1 MTRPPAEKRAGK
13 PAAPRGA
20 SDSASAPG
28 NTAPGNTAPARGAP
42 RRGASTKGA
51 AEGGQLGKHPGK
63 NKPGVKAGGKPV
75 TAAPARE
82 RVLRLF
88 FGLAL
93 PEAVSAELAQA
104 QAKLS
109 SNWRKVEE
117 DQLHITLAYLPGVPE
132 AEVAKLRELGTRLA
146 AEAGPMTLR
155 LRGTGY
161 HPNVGTPRVWFVKLE
176 GEGLAELAARFAAEL
191 ETLGF
196 PVEGKFQPHV
206 TLARKKGPAPRLP
219 PLNFTQEWEAAQ
231 LHLIHTFLPRDKT
244 GPVYDTVSRFR
255 LTGAAPMR
263 PLSPEPPSTS
273 GAPETPSVPDHHFP
287 EEPDGKVE

>member
-1 MTRPPAEKRAGK
+1 MTRPPAEKRVGK
-13 PAAPRGA
+13 PAAPRPT
-20 SDSASAPG
+20 SKSAPK
-28 NTAPGNTAPARGAP
+28 
-42 RRGASTKGA
+42 KGA
-51 AEGGQLGKHPGK
+51 GEGGRSSKHPGR
-63 NKPGVKAGGKPV
+63 NEPGVKGGGKPATV
-75 TAAPARE
+75 APVRE

-93 PEAVSAELAQA
+93 PEAVSTELTQA

-117 DQLHITLAYLPGVPE
+117 DQLHLTLAYLPGVPE
-132 AEVAKLRELGTRLA
+132 GQVAKLRELGTRLA

-161 HPNVGTPRVWFVKLE
+161 HPNVGTPRVWFVKVE
-176 GEGLAELAARFAAEL
+176 GEGLAELAAHFAAEL
-191 ETLGF
+191 EGLGF

-244 GPVYDTVSRFR
+244 GPVYDTVSRFK
-255 LTGAAPMR
+255 LTGSGPLAAPA
-263 PLSPEPPSTS
+263 LTS
-273 GAPETPSVPDHHFP
+273 ATPDPAPHAQPVSLHAP
-287 EEPDGKVE
+287 EEPDGKVQ